1 MINWEF
7 MAELCALSSGLALV
21 WPALRLNRNLR
32 KAKTQERMAASGR
45 SKWVNKLRR
54 HVAAAYTDPHWNL
67 LEELLTVAGV
77 ALLIL
82 SSAIKLAVLW
92 HKPSDLGMQAIE
104 PSQVLDS
111 RKDPHLL
118 ASPSL

>member
-1 MINWEF
+1 VINWEF
-7 MAELCALSSGLALV
+7 TAELFALSSGLALV

-32 KAKTQERMAASGR
+32 KADVQERRAASGR

-54 HVAAAYTDPHWNL
+54 HVAGAYTDPHWNL
-67 LEELLTVAGV
+67 LEELLTIAGV

-92 HKPSDLGMQAIE
+92 HKPNDLGVSFNKPMHSHQQTA
-104 PSQVLDS
+104 P
-111 RKDPHLL
+111 RFN
-118 ASPSL
+118 